1 MTYKNIIVGIDR
13 SEFSKAAL
21 VEAARLA
28 KSSGGQLS
36 LVRGEYSDT
45 EEFSTTT
52 SSPEKKLE
60 RGKELCEEIRTTFTS
75 ECNVEMK
82 CVVREGEPHEVI
94 VEVADE
100 MKADL
105 IAMGTHGRRGLKRM
119 IMGSVTWGVIQDSKC
134 DILVVR
140 KRNKPG
146 CEAYANILLPYD
158 GSDQSKMALER
169 AIRFKKENPE
179 VVVTLLYVIPRY
191 EEMIGFIKTEAIQ
204 EKLYEEARKIVLTGL
219 EIAKKND
226 VLISTIME
234 EGHSADKIIDVAA
247 GLGTD
252 LIVMGSH
259 GWRGFS
265 KAMLGSTAERI
276 ITHSEVPVLIAR

>member
-1 MTYKNIIVGIDR
+1 MIYKNIIVGIDR

-45 EEFSTTT
+45 EEFSTTAG
-52 SSPEKKLE
+52 SAEKKVE
-60 RGKELCEEIRTTFTS
+60 KGKELCEEIRSTFTA
-75 ECNVEMK
+75 ECNVEMN

-100 MKADL
+100 LKADL
-105 IAMGTHGRRGLKRM
+105 IAMGTHGRKGLKRM
-119 IMGSVTWGVIQDSKC
+119 IMGSVTWGVIQDAKC

-146 CEAYANILLPYD
+146 CEAYGNILLPYD
-158 GSDQSKMALER
+158 GSDLSKKALER
-169 AIRFKKENPE
+169 AIEFKKESPE
-179 VVVTLLYVIPRY
+179 IVVTLLYVIPRY
-191 EEMIGFIKTEAIQ
+191 EEMIGFIRTEAIQ
-204 EKLYEEARKIVLTGL
+204 DRLYEEARKIVLTGL
-219 EIAKKND
+219 EIAKKSD
-226 VLISTIME
+226 VSISTIME
-234 EGHSADKIIDVAA
+234 EGHPTDKIIDIAA

-252 LIVMGSH
+252 LVVMGSH

-265 KAMLGSTAERI
+265 KAMLGSTAERV